1 MSMKCSGTT
10 FIAGLILGALT
21 GVVAERYT
29 RTTSRGRQ
37 IRREVNRAILDLY
50 GSAEQQLGRVK
61 EFTREHVPAVG
72 KKTEVA
78 E

>member
-1 MSMKCSGTT
+1 MKSSGTT

-61 EFTREHVPAVG
+61 EFTREHVPLSLIHI
-72 KKTEVA
+72 
-78 E
+78 